1 MEKWRLENRKAL
13 VTGGTRGIGRAIA
26 EEFAR
31 LGADVLVVARDE
43 DVLGERVAEWQQ
55 EGLEIDGIVAD
66 VTDPEDRLTIIDV
79 ARESWGRLDILVN
92 NVGAN
97 IRKAAVKY
105 AADEIHQL
113 FETNLFSAFELSRM
127 AHTLLLDGE
136 NSSIV
141 NISSVAGLVHVRSG
155 VIYGMTKAA
164 MAQMTRNLAV
174 EWAKD
179 RIRVNCIA
187 PWYIRTPLA
196 EQVLQ
201 NEVYRNAVVHRTPLR
216 RIGEPAE
223 VAGLAA
229 FLCMPLATYITGQ
242 CICVDGGFTIHGF

>member
-1 MEKWRLENRKAL
+1 MNHWRLENRKAL

-31 LGADVLVVARDE
+31 LGAEVLVVARDE
-43 DVLGERVAEWQQ
+43 DVLGQRVEEWQR

-79 ARESWGRLDILVN
+79 ARESWGQLDILVN
-92 NVGAN
+92 NVGTN

-127 AHTLLLDGE
+127 AHILLLDGE

-229 FLCMPLATYITGQ
+229 FLCMPLAAYITGQ